1 MEVRDKFRDAVRDF
15 PGGMMNRHFLFDI
28 RGPIAKTWSVLL
40 FFSGATIALA
50 QTSVPTGSQPGATPA
65 PAAQTLTLKQAEQI
79 AIRNHPQVQAAMSL
93 ATAAREQTVQARS
106 AYYPTAQGSLTGVD
120 AEHDSRIAAGGLN
133 NPIIYDRYANGFE
146 VRELVTDF
154 GRTHELVKSSN
165 LHARAQEEGVVT
177 SRADVLVN
185 VDRAYFDVLRN
196 QTLLRVAQQ
205 TVQERTLVADLVGAE
220 AKNKLKSG
228 LDLSFAQVDLSQ
240 AQLLLI
246 QAQNNLQASY
256 AQLSDALGYA
266 DQQTFDLAEEPLPA
280 QPPADLSQ
288 LIQQALRDRP
298 ELISQRLD
306 VGSANSYATAERDLW
321 FPTISVAGATGLTPF
336 RQDQLAPRYAAAG
349 FNVNIPIF
357 NGHLFGALRGE
368 ANAQARAQQEY
379 LRELQDT
386 IVRDVRT
393 AWLNANSA
401 YQRLSVTKQL
411 LAQARESLDL
421 AQVRYKLGL
430 SSIVELSQAQLNE
443 TSAEIAQASA
453 KYDYQIQMSVLNYQV
468 GALH

>member
-1 MEVRDKFRDAVRDF
+1 MRKLA
-15 PGGMMNRHFLFDI
+15 L
-28 RGPIAKTWSVLL
+28 
-40 FFSGATIALA
+40 SGLTALVFVSLSPSLLA
-50 QTSVPTGSQPGATPA
+50 QTSAPIGSQPGATQP
-65 PAAQTLTLKQAEQI
+65 PPQTLTLQQAEQI
-79 AIRNHPQVQAAMSL
+79 AVRNHPQVQAAENL
-93 ATAAREQTVQARS
+93 ATAAREETVQARS
-106 AYYPTAQGSLTGVD
+106 AYYPTVRGSLTGVA

-146 VRELVTDF
+146 VSDLITDF
-154 GRTHELVKSSN
+154 GRTHDLVKSSN
-165 LHARAQEEGVVT
+165 LHAQAQQERVVT

-196 QTLLRVAQQ
+196 QTLLTVAEQ
-205 TVQERTLVADLVGAE
+205 TVKERKLVADLVDAE
-220 AKNKLKSG
+220 AKHKLKSG
-228 LDLSFAQVDLSQ
+228 LDVSFAQVDLSQ

-256 AQLSDALGYA
+256 AQLSDALGYV
-266 DQQTFDLAEEPLPA
+266 DQQTFNLAEEPMPS
-280 QPPADLSQ
+280 QPPGDLSQ
-288 LIQQALRDRP
+288 LIQQALKDRP
-298 ELISQRLD
+298 EMISQRLD
-306 VGSANSYATAERDLW
+306 VGSAKTYATAERDLW

-349 FNVNIPIF
+349 FNVNIPVF

-368 ANAQARAQQEY
+368 ANARARAQQDY
-379 LRELQDT
+379 LRELQGT

-411 LAQARESLDL
+411 LAQAQESLDL
-421 AQVRYKLGL
+421 SQTRYKLGL

-453 KYDYQIQMSVLNYQV
+453 KYDYQTQMSILNYQI
-468 GALH
+468 GALR